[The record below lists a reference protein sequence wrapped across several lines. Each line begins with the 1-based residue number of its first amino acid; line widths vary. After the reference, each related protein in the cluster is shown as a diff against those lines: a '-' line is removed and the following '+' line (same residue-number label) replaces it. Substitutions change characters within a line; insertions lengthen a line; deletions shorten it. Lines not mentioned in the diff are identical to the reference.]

1 MSQNELCHKD
11 FIDHHGL
18 EGLLICFL
26 KYMHFIDIHHHKQ
39 VAQGIISSHDS
50 PHFREIVM
58 TVLSIWHRYA
68 LDHPHDQLDWMK
80 CVIHSANEIPEHMN
94 MVEVLLQLK
103 QRFRQDATIHTLTT
117 KLLEYIGTVISY

>member
-1 MSQNELCHKD
+1 MSQNDLCHKD
-11 FIDHHGL
+11 FIEHHGL
-18 EGLLICFL
+18 EALLIFFL
-26 KYMHFIDIHHHKQ
+26 KYIHFINVHHSDK
-39 VAQGIISSHDS
+39 VARGIIPSHES

-68 LDHPHDQLDWMK
+68 LDHPHDQLEWMNS
-80 CVIHSANEIPEHMN
+80 VLHSAKGTPEHMN

-103 QRFRQDATIHTLTT
+103 QRFRQDATIHTLAT